1 MIPVERK
8 RPDSGTSNPGR
19 ARRETSSSFTG
30 RTTRALLKVMERL
43 LACALLLAA
52 AHTWAAEPHSVQ
64 GIVLKVDSGKKLI
77 VVSCAAIPGYME
89 AMVMPFR
96 VRGSE
101 SLTALVPGTTV
112 SFNMVEAGQENYA
125 ENLQVVQVSNYESE
139 PTEADR
145 LTFLHRTLD
154 PAAAARIVRAG
165 QPVPDFTLTD
175 QAQQVTHLSQFRGK
189 VVALTFTY
197 SRCPN
202 PNYCFRLSNNLS
214 QLERRFRSSAGRDL
228 ILMTIVIAPDQDH
241 GKALQRYAGTWKAD
255 PALWRFLTGSLADV
269 RAVAELFGA
278 GFWDDEGYLTHTFHT
293 AVIDRDGN
301 LAANLEGN
309 QFTAEQLGDLVE
321 TVMERRV
328 HRAPATAARG
338 HLAPR

>member
-1 MIPVERK
+1 MIPVGRK
-8 RPDSGTSNPGR
+8 RPESGTSNLGHVH
-19 ARRETSSSFTG
+19 RETSSSFMG
-30 RTTRALLKVMERL
+30 RTRRGLLKVMERL
-43 LACALLLAA
+43 LASVLLLAA

-64 GIVLKVDSGKKLI
+64 GIVLKVDLGKKSI

-96 VRGSE
+96 VRRSE
-101 SLTALVPGTTV
+101 SLTALVPGTAV
-112 SFNMVEAGQENYA
+112 RFNIVEAGRENYA

-139 PTEADR
+139 PTEAAR

-154 PAAAARIVRAG
+154 PAAAARMVRVG
-165 QPVPDFTLTD
+165 QPVPDFTLID

-189 VVALTFTY
+189 VVALTFAY

-214 QLERRFRSSAGRDL
+214 QLERRFRPSAGRDL
-228 ILMTIVIAPDQDH
+228 ILMTIVIAPDQDR
-241 GKALQRYAGTWKAD
+241 GKALEQYADTWNAD
-255 PALWRFLTGSLADV
+255 PQLWRFLTGSLADV

-293 AVIDRDGN
+293 AVIDRDGS

-328 HRAPATAARG
+328 HRAPASP
-338 HLAPR
+338 APGILQR

>member
-1 MIPVERK
+1 VLTGLMRK
-8 RPDSGTSNPGR
+8 RPVDGTDN
-19 ARRETSSSFTG
+19 AAHVHHETSSFFMA
-30 RTTRALLKVMERL
+30 RTSGVLLKASKWV
-43 LACALLLAA
+43 LASALLLAA
-52 AHTWAAEPHSVQ
+52 VQADAAERHSVQ
-64 GIVLKVDSGKKLI
+64 GIILKTDPGIRSIL
-77 VVSCAAIPGYME
+77 VSCAAIPGYME

-101 SLTALVPGTTV
+101 SLTALVPGTAVRFT
-112 SFNMVEAGQENYA
+112 MVEAGQENYA
-125 ENLQVVQVSNYESE
+125 ENLQVIQVSNYESE
-139 PTEADR
+139 PTEAAR
-145 LTFLHRTLD
+145 LTFLHRMLD
-154 PAAAARIVRAG
+154 PAAAAKIVRVG
-165 QPVPDFTLTD
+165 EVVPDFVLTD

-214 QLERRFRSSAGRDL
+214 RLERRFRSSAGRDL
-228 ILMTIVIAPDQDH
+228 ILITIVIAPDQDR
-241 GKALQRYAGTWKAD
+241 GKALEEYADTWKAD

-278 GFWDDEGYLTHTFHT
+278 DFWDDDGYLTHTFHT

-321 TVMERRV
+321 TVMQRPV
-328 HRAPATAARG
+328 HHASVSSA
-338 HLAPR
+338 HKVQ